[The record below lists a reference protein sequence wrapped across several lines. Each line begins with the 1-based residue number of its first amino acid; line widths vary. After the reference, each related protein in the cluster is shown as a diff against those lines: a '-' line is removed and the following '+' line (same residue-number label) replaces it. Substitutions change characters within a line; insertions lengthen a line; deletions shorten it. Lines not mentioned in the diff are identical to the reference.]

1 MNIVSLSILNPAY
14 VAQRV
19 SETFTH
25 SEGADTG
32 EVIHHLIDK
41 LLGET
46 PREDCHGWGMLDGEQ
61 LVGAVFFSRLTYP
74 HTDKVALLSPMAIYP
89 DYQRQGHGKALINA
103 GLEQLRTLGY
113 QAVVTYGDPAF
124 YTQLGFHP
132 ADHIEVVPPH
142 TLSYPHGW
150 LAQSLI
156 DSDLPALGAKPCCVD
171 AFNQA
176 DLW

>member
-1 MNIVSLSILNPAY
+1 MNIVSLSTLNPDY

-32 EVIHHLIDK
+32 EVIRQLVDK

-46 PREDCHGWGMLDGEQ
+46 PSEDCHGWGYLEGES

-74 HTDKVALLSPMAIYP
+74 HTNKITLLSPMAIHP

-103 GLEQLRTLGY
+103 GLQQLRTLGY
-113 QAVVTYGDPAF
+113 QAVMTYGDPAF
-124 YTQLGFHP
+124 YTQLGFSA
-132 ADHIEVVPPH
+132 ADPTEIVPPH

-150 LAQSLI
+150 LAQSLT
-156 DSDLPALGAKPCCVD
+156 DSDLPALGSKPCCVD